1 MSSRRYDEEEASYL
15 SHVYPHKNGEIPVL
29 VIDIL
34 PRLKAGEDVKTYPK
48 NREQY

>member
-29 VIDIL
+29 VIDI
-34 PRLKAGEDVKTYPK
+34 PRLKAGGGC
-48 NREQY
+48 Q